1 MKALFLL
8 PLLNVKTRILNYNYM
23 LRKIRII
30 LATIFFVGVTLL
42 FLDFT
47 GTLHAWLGWMAKVQF
62 LPAVLAMNF
71 VVVAI
76 LLLLTLL
83 FGRVYC
89 SVICPL
95 GVMQDV
101 ISWIHGKTKKKNR
114 FRFSYSP
121 AKKWLR
127 YTVLVLFVAGL
138 VFGAHSIAI
147 LIAPYSAYGRIAGN
161 LFAPLYQ
168 WANNFFAWIAERAD
182 SYAFYSIDVWIK
194 SVSTFVISAV
204 TFVVIAVLAWKN
216 GRTWCN
222 TICPVGTVLGFF
234 SKFSLFAPVI
244 DTEKCRNCGL
254 CGKQCKAACINTKE
268 HQIDYSRCVACMD
281 CIDTCKDGAIHYA
294 RRRSPIKSG
303 MTTGQSGMTTGQ
315 SGMTTGQS
323 GMAETRHGRPDR
335 PSADQGRR
343 AFLVSSA
350 IAGTAVAAK
359 AQEMKVDGGLT
370 AIERAEK
377 PERQTPLV
385 PAGSLS
391 LKNFTDHC
399 TACQLCVSVCPNQVL
414 RPSTSIMTLMQ
425 PEMSYERGYCR
436 PECTRCSDICPAGAI
451 RPITREEKS
460 SIQIGHAVVNLD
472 NCVVNTDEV
481 SCGNCA
487 RHCPAG
493 AIKMVRKNPD
503 DPKSLMIPTV
513 NEERCIG
520 CGACENLC
528 PARPFTAIHVEGHEV
543 HKEI

>member
-1 MKALFLL
+1 
-8 PLLNVKTRILNYNYM
+8 M

-30 LATIFFVGVTLL
+30 LASIFFIGVTLL

-47 GTLHAWLGWMAKVQF
+47 GAAHAWLGWMAKVQF
-62 LPAVLAMNF
+62 LPAVLALNF
-71 VVVAI
+71 GVVAV
-76 LLLLTLL
+76 LLVLTLL

-95 GVMQDV
+95 GVMQDI

-121 AKKWLR
+121 AINWLR
-127 YTVLVLFVAGL
+127 YGVLALFIVALVAGL
-138 VFGAHSIAI
+138 HSLVA
-147 LIAPYSAYGRIAGN
+147 LVAPYSAYGRIASN
-161 LFAPLYQ
+161 LLAPVYQ
-168 WANNFFAWIAERAD
+168 LGNNFFAWIAERAG
-182 SYAFYSIDVWIK
+182 SYAFYSTEVWIR
-194 SVSTFVISAV
+194 SGATFAV
-204 TFVVIAVLAWKN
+204 AAATFAVVAVLAWKH

-222 TICPVGTVLGFF
+222 TICPVGSVLGLF
-234 SKFSLFAPVI
+234 SRFSVFAPVI

-254 CGKQCKAACINTKE
+254 CGKQCKSSCINMKE
-268 HQIDYSRCVACMD
+268 HEIDYSRCVACMD
-281 CIDTCKDGAIHYA
+281 CIETCKEGAIHYA
-294 RRRSPIKSG
+294 CRYGKKGSPSP
-303 MTTGQSGMTTGQ
+303 
-315 SGMTTGQS
+315 
-323 GMAETRHGRPDR
+323 A
-335 PSADQGRR
+335 QGNVDNSKR

-350 IAGTAVAAK
+350 IATTAVAAK
-359 AQEMKVDGGLT
+359 AQEMKVDGGL
-370 AIERAEK
+370 AEIERAAK
-377 PERQTPLV
+377 PERQTRLV

-391 LKNFTDHC
+391 LKNFADHC

-414 RPSTSIMTLMQ
+414 RPSTSLMTLMQ

-436 PECTRCSDICPAGAI
+436 PECTKCSDVCPAGAI
-451 RPITREEKS
+451 RPISVEEKS
-460 SIQIGHAVVNLD
+460 STQIGHAVVCLD

-493 AIKMVRKNPD
+493 AISMVRKNPD
-503 DPKSLMIPTV
+503 DPKSLRIPVV

-543 HKEI
+543 HKTI

>member
-1 MKALFLL
+1 
-8 PLLNVKTRILNYNYM
+8 M
-23 LRKIRII
+23 LRKIRIT
-30 LATIFFVGVTLL
+30 LAAVFFIGVTLL

-62 LPAVLAMNF
+62 LPAVLALNF
-71 VVVAI
+71 GVVAV

-101 ISWIHGKTKKKNR
+101 ISWVHGKTKKKNR

-121 AKKWLR
+121 AKNWLR
-127 YTVLVLFVAGL
+127 YTVLVLFIIGL
-138 VFGAHSIAI
+138 ALGAHSIAI

-161 LFAPLYQ
+161 LLAPLYQ
-168 WANNFFAWIAERAD
+168 WGNNLLAWIAERAG
-182 SYAFYSIDVWIK
+182 SYAFYSVEVWIK
-194 SVSTFVISAV
+194 SVSTFVISV
-204 TFVVIAVLAWKN
+204 ITLLVVGFLAWKH

-234 SKFSLFAPVI
+234 SRFSLFAPVI
-244 DTEKCRNCGL
+244 DTDKCRNCGL
-254 CGKQCKAACINTKE
+254 CGKQCKASCIDMKE
-268 HQIDYSRCVACMD
+268 HKIDYSRCVACMD
-281 CIDTCKDGAIHYA
+281 CISTCKEGAVSYA
-294 RRRSPIKSG
+294 LRYGKKNAVGSEPERKG
-303 MTTGQSGMTTGQ
+303 
-315 SGMTTGQS
+315 
-323 GMAETRHGRPDR
+323 
-335 PSADQGRR
+335 ADQGRR
-343 AFLVSSA
+343 AFMTSA
-350 IAGTAVAAK
+350 VIAATAATVK

-370 AIERAEK
+370 AISNAER

-391 LKNFTDHC
+391 VKNFADHC

-414 RPSTSIMTLMQ
+414 RPSTSLMTLMQ

-451 RPITREEKS
+451 RPVTKEEKS
-460 SIQIGHAVVNLD
+460 SIQIGHAVVNLAT
-472 NCVVNTDEV
+472 CVVNTDGV

-493 AIKMVRKNPD
+493 AIRMVRKDPD
-503 DPKSLMIPTV
+503 DKESLRIPTV
-513 NEERCIG
+513 NEELCIG

-543 HKEI
+543 HKTI

>member
-1 MKALFLL
+1 
-8 PLLNVKTRILNYNYM
+8 M

-30 LATIFFVGVTLL
+30 LASVFFIGVTLL

-47 GTLHAWLGWMAKVQF
+47 GAAHAWLGWMAKVQF
-62 LPAVLAMNF
+62 LPAVLALNF
-71 VVVAI
+71 GVVAV
-76 LLLLTLL
+76 LLVLTLL

-95 GVMQDV
+95 GVMQDI

-121 AKKWLR
+121 AINWLR
-127 YTVLVLFVAGL
+127 YGVLALFIIALIAGL
-138 VFGAHSIAI
+138 HSLVA
-147 LIAPYSAYGRIAGN
+147 LVAPYSAYGRIASN
-161 LFAPLYQ
+161 LLAPVYQ
-168 WANNFFAWIAERAD
+168 LGNNFFAWIAERAG
-182 SYAFYSIDVWIK
+182 SYAFYSTEVWIR
-194 SVSTFVISAV
+194 SGATFAV
-204 TFVVIAVLAWKN
+204 AAATFAVVAVLAWKH

-222 TICPVGTVLGFF
+222 TICPVGSVLGLF
-234 SKFSLFAPVI
+234 SRFSVFAPVI

-254 CGKQCKAACINTKE
+254 CGKQCKSSCINMKE
-268 HQIDYSRCVACMD
+268 HEIDYSRCVACMD
-281 CIDTCKDGAIHYA
+281 CIETCKEGAIHYA
-294 RRRSPIKSG
+294 CRYGKKGSPSPAQGNVDKSK
-303 MTTGQSGMTTGQ
+303 
-315 SGMTTGQS
+315 
-323 GMAETRHGRPDR
+323 
-335 PSADQGRR
+335 R

-350 IAGTAVAAK
+350 IATTAVAAK
-359 AQEMKVDGGLT
+359 AQDMKVDGGL
-370 AIERAEK
+370 AEIERATK
-377 PERQTPLV
+377 PERQTRLV

-391 LKNFTDHC
+391 LKNFADHC

-414 RPSTSIMTLMQ
+414 RPSTSLMTLMQ

-436 PECTRCSDICPAGAI
+436 PECTKCSDVCPAGAI
-451 RPITREEKS
+451 RPISVEEKS
-460 SIQIGHAVVNLD
+460 STQIGHAVVCLD

-493 AIKMVRKNPD
+493 AISMVRKNPD
-503 DPKSLMIPTV
+503 DPKSLRIPVV

-543 HKEI
+543 HKTI

>member
-1 MKALFLL
+1 
-8 PLLNVKTRILNYNYM
+8 M

-30 LATIFFVGVTLL
+30 LASVFFIGVTLL

-47 GTLHAWLGWMAKVQF
+47 GAAHAWLGWMAKVQF
-62 LPAVLAMNF
+62 LPAVLALNF
-71 VVVAI
+71 GVVAV
-76 LLLLTLL
+76 LLVLTLL

-95 GVMQDV
+95 GVMQDI

-121 AKKWLR
+121 AINWLR
-127 YTVLVLFVAGL
+127 YGVLALFIIALIAGL
-138 VFGAHSIAI
+138 HSLVA
-147 LIAPYSAYGRIAGN
+147 LVAPYSAYGRIASN
-161 LFAPLYQ
+161 LLAPVYQ
-168 WANNFFAWIAERAD
+168 LGNNFFAWIAERAG
-182 SYAFYSIDVWIK
+182 SYAFYSTEVWIR
-194 SVSTFVISAV
+194 SGATFAV
-204 TFVVIAVLAWKN
+204 AAATFAVVAVLAWKH

-222 TICPVGTVLGFF
+222 TICPVGSVLGLF
-234 SKFSLFAPVI
+234 SRFSVFAPVI

-254 CGKQCKAACINTKE
+254 CGKQCKSSCINMKE
-268 HQIDYSRCVACMD
+268 HEIDYSRCVACMD
-281 CIDTCKDGAIHYA
+281 CIDTCKEGAIHYA
-294 RRRSPIKSG
+294 CRYGKKGSPSPAQGNVDKSK
-303 MTTGQSGMTTGQ
+303 
-315 SGMTTGQS
+315 
-323 GMAETRHGRPDR
+323 
-335 PSADQGRR
+335 R

-350 IAGTAVAAK
+350 IATTAVAAK
-359 AQEMKVDGGLT
+359 AQDMKVDGGL
-370 AIERAEK
+370 AEIERATK
-377 PERQTPLV
+377 PERQTRLV

-391 LKNFTDHC
+391 LKNFADHC

-414 RPSTSIMTLMQ
+414 RPSTSLMTLMQ

-436 PECTRCSDICPAGAI
+436 PECTKCSDVCPAGAI
-451 RPITREEKS
+451 RPISVEEKS
-460 SIQIGHAVVNLD
+460 STQIGHAVVCLD

-493 AIKMVRKNPD
+493 AISMVRKNPD
-503 DPKSLMIPTV
+503 DPKSLRIPVV

-543 HKEI
+543 HKTI

>member
-1 MKALFLL
+1 
-8 PLLNVKTRILNYNYM
+8 M

-30 LATIFFVGVTLL
+30 LASVFFIGVTLL

-47 GTLHAWLGWMAKVQF
+47 GAAHAWLGWMAKVQF
-62 LPAVLAMNF
+62 HPAVLALNF
-71 VVVAI
+71 GVVAI
-76 LLLLTLL
+76 LLVLTLL

-95 GVMQDV
+95 GVMQDI

-121 AKKWLR
+121 AINWLR
-127 YTVLVLFVAGL
+127 YGVLALFIVALVAGL
-138 VFGAHSIAI
+138 HSLVA
-147 LIAPYSAYGRIAGN
+147 LVAPYSAYGRIASN
-161 LFAPLYQ
+161 LLAPVYQ
-168 WANNFFAWIAERAD
+168 LGNNFFAWIAERAG
-182 SYAFYSIDVWIK
+182 SYAFYSTEVWIR
-194 SVSTFVISAV
+194 SGATFAV
-204 TFVVIAVLAWKN
+204 AAATFAVVAVLAWKH

-222 TICPVGTVLGFF
+222 TICPVGSVLGLF
-234 SKFSLFAPVI
+234 SRFSVFAPVI

-254 CGKQCKAACINTKE
+254 CGKQCKSSCINMKE
-268 HQIDYSRCVACMD
+268 HEIDYSRCVACMD
-281 CIDTCKDGAIHYA
+281 CIETCKEGAIHYA
-294 RRRSPIKSG
+294 CRYGKKGSPSPAQGNVDKSK
-303 MTTGQSGMTTGQ
+303 
-315 SGMTTGQS
+315 
-323 GMAETRHGRPDR
+323 
-335 PSADQGRR
+335 R

-350 IAGTAVAAK
+350 IATTAVAAK
-359 AQEMKVDGGLT
+359 AQEMKVDGGL
-370 AIERAEK
+370 AEIERATK
-377 PERQTPLV
+377 PERQTRIV

-391 LKNFTDHC
+391 LKNFADHC

-414 RPSTSIMTLMQ
+414 RPSTSLMTLMQ

-436 PECTRCSDICPAGAI
+436 PECTKCSDVCPAGAI
-451 RPITREEKS
+451 RPISVEEKS
-460 SIQIGHAVVNLD
+460 STQIGHAVVCLD

-493 AIKMVRKNPD
+493 AISMVRKNPD
-503 DPKSLMIPTV
+503 DPKSLRIPVV

-543 HKEI
+543 HKTI

>member
-1 MKALFLL
+1 
-8 PLLNVKTRILNYNYM
+8 M

-30 LATIFFVGVTLL
+30 LVSVFFIGVTLL

-47 GTLHAWLGWMAKVQF
+47 GTIHAWLGWMAKVQF
-62 LPAVLAMNF
+62 LPALLAMNF
-71 VVVAI
+71 GVVAV
-76 LLLLTLL
+76 LLVLTLL

-95 GVMQDV
+95 GVMQDI

-121 AKKWLR
+121 AKNWLR
-127 YTVLVLFVAGL
+127 YGVLALFIIALIAGL
-138 VFGAHSIAI
+138 HSLVAI
-147 LIAPYSAYGRIAGN
+147 IAPYSAYGRIASN
-161 LFAPLYQ
+161 LLAPVYQ
-168 WANNFFAWIAERAD
+168 WGNNFFAWIAERAD
-182 SYAFYSIDVWIK
+182 SYAFYSTEVWIK
-194 SVSTFVISAV
+194 SGATFAVAVI
-204 TFVVIAVLAWKN
+204 TFVVIGVLAWKH

-222 TICPVGTVLGFF
+222 TICPVGSVLGFF
-234 SKFSLFAPVI
+234 SRFSVFAPVI
-244 DTEKCRNCGL
+244 DTDKCRNCGL
-254 CGKQCKAACINTKE
+254 CGKQCKASCINMKE
-268 HQIDYSRCVACMD
+268 HQIDLTRCVACMD

-294 RRRSPIKSG
+294 CRYGKK
-303 MTTGQSGMTTGQ
+303 
-315 SGMTTGQS
+315 
-323 GMAETRHGRPDR
+323 A
-335 PSADQGRR
+335 
-343 AFLVSSA
+343 
-350 IAGTAVAAK
+350 AGTAPGTNGGVDTGKRAFMVSAAIATTAAAAK
-359 AQEMKVDGGLT
+359 AQEMKVDGGL
-370 AIERAEK
+370 AQISRATK

-414 RPSTSIMTLMQ
+414 RPSTSLMNLMQ

-436 PECTRCSDICPAGAI
+436 PECTKCSDVCPAGAI
-451 RPITREEKS
+451 RPITVEEKS
-460 SIQIGHAVVNLD
+460 SIQIGHAVVCLD

-493 AIKMVRKNPD
+493 AISMVRKNPD
-503 DPKSLMIPTV
+503 DPKSLRIPVV
-513 NEERCIG
+513 NEEMCIG

-543 HKEI
+543 HKTI

>member
-1 MKALFLL
+1 
-8 PLLNVKTRILNYNYM
+8 M

-30 LATIFFVGVTLL
+30 LAAIFFIGVTLL

-47 GTLHAWLGWMAKVQF
+47 GTLHAYLGWMAKVQF

-71 VVVAI
+71 AVVVG
-76 LLLLTLL
+76 LLLLTLV

-95 GVMQDV
+95 GVMQDI

-121 AKKWLR
+121 AKNWLR
-127 YTVLVLFVAGL
+127 YTVLVLFVLGL
-138 VFGAHSIAI
+138 VLGAHSIAI

-161 LFAPLYQ
+161 LLAPLYQ
-168 WANNFFAWIAERAD
+168 WGNNLLAWFAERAG
-182 SYAFYSIDVWIK
+182 SYAFYSVDVWIR
-194 SVSTFVISAV
+194 SVSTFIIAAV
-204 TFVVIAVLAWKN
+204 TLIVVGVLAWKH

-234 SKFSLFAPVI
+234 SRFSIFAPVI

-254 CGKQCKAACINTKE
+254 CGKQCKASCINMKE
-268 HQIDYSRCVACMD
+268 HEIDYSRCIACMD
-281 CIDTCKDGAIHYA
+281 CIDTCNEGAIHYA
-294 RRRSPIKSG
+294 RRSFARA
-303 MTTGQSGMTTGQ
+303 Q
-315 SGMTTGQS
+315 
-323 GMAETRHGRPDR
+323 EDR
-335 PSADQGRR
+335 KGAQEDKKGADQSRR
-343 AFLVSSA
+343 AFLISGA
-350 IAGTAVAAK
+350 IAGTAVAAH
-359 AQEMKVDGGLT
+359 AQDMKVDGGLA
-370 AIERAEK
+370 AIENAQK

-385 PAGSLS
+385 PAGALS
-391 LKNFTDHC
+391 VKNFQDHC
-399 TACQLCVSVCPNQVL
+399 TACQLCVSVCPNEVL
-414 RPSTSIMTLMQ
+414 RPSTSLSTLML

-451 RPITREEKS
+451 KPVSREEKS

-472 NCVVNTDEV
+472 ACVVNTDEV

-493 AIKMVRKNPD
+493 AISMVRKNPD
-503 DPKSLMIPTV
+503 DPNSLRIPAV
-513 NEERCIG
+513 NEEICIG

-543 HKEI
+543 HKMI